1 MLALSGCAKE
11 IVAHEQTEPE
21 ANRIVELL
29 AREGIEAAKIKD
41 PASRELSF
49 NIQVPKEDEVRTYAI
64 LVKHNLPEKQ
74 RDGTSELFKEGGLI
88 PTSEQQRAKRE
99 VGISG
104 DIINSLRRIP
114 RVVEA
119 SALVSIPE
127 DNPLRDVNEA
137 KPKPKASVIVAYIP
151 DEKNNPPIGVEDVQ
165 RFVQASLPELRSTEV
180 SVQLIAT
187 GTKEASPGNTLDAAS
202 PELLASGNACEKVRV
217 IGIDVCNGHQGR
229 LRNSLIGVVVVAG
242 LLAGMVVLSVL
253 RALRYRKDLTRLTA
267 QVAQLKPR

>member
-11 IVAHEQTEPE
+11 IVAHEQSEPE

-29 AREGIEAAKIKD
+29 AREGIEAAKVKD
-41 PASRELSF
+41 QASRELSF
-49 NIQVPKEDEVRTYAI
+49 NIQVPKEDEVRTYA
-64 LVKHNLPEKQ
+64 
-74 RDGTSELFKEGGLI
+74 
-88 PTSEQQRAKRE
+88 
-99 VGISG
+99 
-104 DIINSLRRIP
+104 DIVNSLRRIP

-119 SALVSIPE
+119 SALVSIPD